1 MHQHTT
7 HEGLRTWI
15 AEHRAIHGDLQELH
29 KQHLVTNDHLAQL
42 LARMIPP
49 SPNGHEDYTG
59 PSRNPTRSP
68 NRWPP

>member
-1 MHQHTT
+1 MEPDDSAALIRLLVSITMHQHTT

-15 AEHRAIHGDLQELH
+15 AEHRAIHGDMQELH

-49 SPNGHEDYTG
+49 SPNGHED
-59 PSRNPTRSP
+59 
-68 NRWPP
+68 